1 MPDYIRVCEQAV
13 RAGGRVLLEKLG
25 CVTVREKGPADLVTD
40 ADFASQEV
48 VARTVL
54 DAFPDHAVLG
64 EEEMAG
70 SRRARTGAAYRWIV
84 DPLDG
89 TTNFVHGVPHFSV
102 SLALQHADTLLAGA
116 VFNPVAD
123 ELFTATHGGGAF
135 LNGRPI
141 HVSTV
146 SSASDALAAIG
157 LPPGV
162 SEDSPD
168 LRALL
173 RALPRFQS
181 MRRTG
186 SAALNLAYVACG
198 RFDAAWSFS
207 TRIWDMA
214 AGVLLVQ
221 EAGGEVSGPLG
232 GPVILDEGH
241 FLVAATSAL
250 HAQARA
256 MLLATPAGG

>member
-1 MPDYIRVCEQAV
+1 M
-13 RAGGRVLLEKLG
+13 
-25 CVTVREKGPADLVTD
+25 
-40 ADFASQEV
+40 
-48 VARTVL
+48 
-54 DAFPDHAVLG
+54 
-64 EEEMAG
+64 
-70 SRRARTGAAYRWIV
+70 
-84 DPLDG
+84 
-89 TTNFVHGVPHFSV
+89 
-102 SLALQHADTLLAGA
+102 
-116 VFNPVAD
+116 
-123 ELFTATHGGGAF
+123 
-135 LNGRPI
+135 
-141 HVSTV
+141 
-146 SSASDALAAIG
+146 
-157 LPPGV
+157 
-162 SEDSPD
+162 
-168 LRALL
+168 L